1 MTDSLDPRVRRTQRD
16 VTDAAAQLLAEQGWS
31 AVTHAEVAKRAG
43 YSKATIYGH
52 WPTRLDLIRAGFGQL
67 CVPQDHAPPTGDLRA
82 DLVRDLSDFAGDLT
96 DGPLTRLVGG
106 VLERAGTD
114 PAVDELRQQ
123 LIDEGA
129 SGVAAVLHHHLDRSD
144 AEAALSL
151 LIGGVLYRVAL
162 EGKRLTKPAVSD
174 LVDRVL
180 ASVTDHHPVR
190 HGAPLERHEH
200 QTASRQAR

>member
-16 VTDAAAQLLAEQGWS
+16 VTDAVAGLLASDGWS
-31 AVTHAEVAKRAG
+31 AVTHAEVAKRSG
-43 YSKATIYGH
+43 YAKATIYGH

-67 CVPQDHAPPTGDLRA
+67 CAPGDHAPPTGDLRA
-82 DLVRDLSDFAGDLT
+82 DLVRDLADFARDLT

-129 SGVAAVLHHHLDRSD
+129 SGVTAVLDAHLDRKD
-144 AEAALSL
+144 AQAALSL

-162 EGKRLTKPAVSD
+162 EGKRLSRPAVED

-180 ASVTDHHPVR
+180 ATVTDRHPKIT
-190 HGAPLERHEH
+190 GAGRAP
-200 QTASRQAR
+200 